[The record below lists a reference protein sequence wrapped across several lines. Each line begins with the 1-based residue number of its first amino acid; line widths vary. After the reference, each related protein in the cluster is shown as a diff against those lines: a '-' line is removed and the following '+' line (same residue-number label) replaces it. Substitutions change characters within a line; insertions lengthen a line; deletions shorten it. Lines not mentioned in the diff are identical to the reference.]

1 MPTEDADTSSSSAFR
16 FLEKQIMSLRSE
28 IEQDKCAYH
37 QRKTRLDKEMKTYDA
52 EYESKSDLL
61 QNQLQSLMEEAELQ
75 EKQQKQE
82 LGSLRETLQT
92 QVDDMLVLAE
102 TARKQEKEE
111 QSAALRNLE
120 QSLKQLLK
128 DQAECQ
134 EKQHKQEL
142 TSLRETWQSKLDE
155 LLPTQTARGQEK
167 EESAAAVR
175 DLEQRLKTR
184 DEQVERLMVAVNKQ
198 SAELA
203 EAKQE
208 REQLQSEMKN
218 VLVTL
223 HVQYKNF
230 AKQTSKQEAD
240 LAELR
245 EEHDTNTDTINH
257 HFEELSTYLDSLQ
270 NGMGDAQEHTT
281 ASLLMITEEQRVA
294 REAMKEELGNQL
306 ERHGKDIKT
315 LTQKLERVS
324 TGQEKVRGSQVSFLQ
339 RFSEID
345 SAVDHLKQSLLDTTR
360 TQASKA
366 VEECQRDI
374 VNLRGEV
381 KSTEERLNTKLD
393 DLSSEFFQ
401 DAETQATTNFELR
414 ESIGNTES
422 KIGQAVGQIE
432 DITSKMNSQ
441 GAKQIALETGMERS
455 LEEFKTK
462 TSEIDSKLQTWRAQ
476 LDRVDNDGRV
486 RMQGQTLANREFKV
500 RQEEL
505 FDMIAVFA
513 AQVDKLKQQVEATPE
528 DVQVTE
534 ADVEAMLRPWIK
546 LQEDCNDK
554 LQQLAKDL
562 VAVNDELRSTHTN
575 RDTVDEKVET
585 MNKTWEALFQHLVS
599 QVKEG
604 TNELHAT
611 KTENVIVLKEVKK
624 TVAAWEQRFA
634 EFVSEQ
640 ESTQNEMKSVLQSN
654 VLEKS
659 SIQAKIDS
667 WNSVINVALTKMN
680 KVQNETK
687 LIKEEVSAC
696 KEHINKTDLWQR
708 TLEENVRQTDKDE
721 LRSPT
726 GEVKG
731 ARNGWVR
738 EHAALVNVKMFEK
751 YSSKNREGRG
761 KVTAAVAASPPSEG
775 RDDHE

>member
-1 MPTEDADTSSSSAFR
+1 MSTEDADTSNSSTFH

-61 QNQLQSLMEEAELQ
+61 QNQLQSLMEDAMLR

-82 LGSLRETLQT
+82 LVSLRETLQT
-92 QVDDMLVLAE
+92 QVDEMLVLAE

-111 QSAALRNLE
+111 HAAAVRDLE
-120 QSLKQLLK
+120 QSLKQSLK

-142 TSLRETWQSKLDE
+142 ASLRETWQSKLDE

-167 EESAAAVR
+167 EESSAAVR

-184 DEQVERLMVAVNKQ
+184 DEQVERLLDAVNKQ

-203 EAKQE
+203 EAKLE
-208 REQLQSEMKN
+208 RKQLQSEMKN

-223 HVQYKNF
+223 HVQYEHF
-230 AKQTSKQEAD
+230 AKQTSKQEED

-245 EEHDTNTDTINH
+245 EEHNTNTDTINH
-257 HFEELSTYLDSLQ
+257 HFEELSTYLDSVQ
-270 NGMGDAQEHTT
+270 YEMGDAQEHTT

-306 ERHGKDIKT
+306 EGHGKDVQT
-315 LTQKLERVS
+315 LAQKVERVS

-339 RFSEID
+339 RFSEIG
-345 SAVDHLKQSLLDTTR
+345 SAMDHLKQALLDTTS
-360 TQASKA
+360 TQASKV

-374 VNLRGEV
+374 VSLRGEV
-381 KSTEERLNTKLD
+381 KSTEERLNTQLD
-393 DLSSEFFQ
+393 DLSSEVFQ

-422 KIGQAVGQIE
+422 KIAQSMGRIE
-432 DITSKMNSQ
+432 DITGKVNFQ
-441 GAKQIALETGMERS
+441 GAKQIALETGMERT
-455 LEEFKTK
+455 LEDFQTK
-462 TSEIDSKLQTWRAQ
+462 TSEIDIKLQTWSAQ
-476 LDRVDNDGRV
+476 LDR
-486 RMQGQTLANREFKV
+486 LANREFKV
-500 RQEEL
+500 RQGEL
-505 FDMIAVFA
+505 FEKIAVFA
-513 AQVDKLKQQVEATPE
+513 AQVDKLEQQVEATPK
-528 DVQVTE
+528 DVQLTE

-546 LQEDCNDK
+546 MQEECNDK

-562 VAVNDELRSTHTN
+562 ELVNDEERSTHTN
-575 RDTVDEKVET
+575 RNTVDDKVET

-624 TVAAWEQRFA
+624 TIAAWEQKFA

-640 ESTQNEMKSVLQSN
+640 ASAQSEMKSVLQSN
-654 VLEKS
+654 VLEKNS
-659 SIQAKIDS
+659 LQAKIDS
-667 WNSVINVALTKMN
+667 WNSVINAALTKMN

-687 LIKEEVSAC
+687 LIQEEVNAC

-708 TLEENVRQTDKDE
+708 THEENVRQTDEVE

-726 GEVKG
+726 SEAEG

-738 EHAALVNVKMFEK
+738 EHAALVDVKMFEK
-751 YSSKNREGRG
+751 YSSKNRGSRG
-761 KVTAAVAASPPSEG
+761 KVTAVVAASPPSES